1 MSWWNDQVRKILTVW
16 TGTLIF
22 NLSIKRISGNF
33 TKSKRTMKSCKI
45 QEQVLIGIHYCVSFL
60 SFRFIYIF
68 KTETDKI
75 RQLQNANASPLW
87 YFN

>member
-1 MSWWNDQVRKILTVW
+1 
-16 TGTLIF
+16 
-22 NLSIKRISGNF
+22 
-33 TKSKRTMKSCKI
+33 MKSCKI

-60 SFRFIYIF
+60 SFRFIYMF